1 MLQTSSNTRCQ
12 VRIKQQAQHN
22 DSFYNPSRCS
32 LFGLWK
38 HKFGLNT
45 VSQNRWERRS
55 DLTGV
60 VFRTAANEDPPFVK
74 TVRLSQNFKSPKSGQ
89 LIDNRAGL
97 ENIHLGPSL
106 YGDIWD
112 SLQMLMN
119 FNYTMVEF

>member
-1 MLQTSSNTRCQ
+1 MSGCILSSKHNTMT
-12 VRIKQQAQHN
+12 V
-22 DSFYNPSRCS
+22 FNPSRCS

-38 HKFGLNT
+38 YKLGLYT
-45 VSQNRWERRS
+45 VPQNRWERRS

-74 TVRLSQNFKSPKSGQ
+74 TVKLGQNFKSPKIGQ

-112 SLQMLMN
+112 SLQKLLN
-119 FNYTMVEF
+119 FNYTMVKF